1 MWLRGSRH
9 RRSMWYF
16 HLRGKV
22 NIYGPVGPMTRKEM
36 VDYLRSFWG
45 NGRVPYGT
53 QFWKV
58 REVQGGSK

>member
-1 MWLRGSRH
+1 
-9 RRSMWYF
+9 MWYF
-16 HLRGKV
+16 HLRGEV